1 MNLFRQKI
9 SNNSDFQ
16 IHYKLNKA
24 KYKSTYNALFCEI
37 RGTNINICFYL
48 FIFKNKDRPKP
59 GSWGVFRW
67 KKTELLVT
75 LL

>member
-37 RGTNINICFYL
+37 KRDKHKYMLL
-48 FIFKNKDRPKP
+48 FVYF
-59 GSWGVFRW
+59 
-67 KKTELLVT
+67 
-75 LL
+75 